1 MTINNYAGNEL
12 RVVTV
17 AEFIEALKKFPQDMP
32 VGIDWD
38 VFSKIEINVRE
49 MESEHGYFEPFSF
62 VNIQ

>member
-1 MTINNYAGNEL
+1 MIILNNRGTEFT
-12 RVVTV
+12 VVTV

-49 MESEHGYFEPFSF
+49 MESEHGYFEPFPF